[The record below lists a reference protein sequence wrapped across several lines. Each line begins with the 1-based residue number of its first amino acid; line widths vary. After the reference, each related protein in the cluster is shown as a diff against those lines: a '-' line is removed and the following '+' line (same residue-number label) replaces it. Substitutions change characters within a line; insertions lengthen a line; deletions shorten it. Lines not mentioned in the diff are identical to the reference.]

1 MIGQH
6 ITSKQTHGMRLSI
19 DAEEESEDNG
29 RGYSPEEVS
38 NMVLRSAVGVVVGI
52 LSVFKVD
59 LE

>member
-1 MIGQH
+1 
-6 ITSKQTHGMRLSI
+6 MRLSA
-19 DAEEESEDNG
+19 DAEEELQGDG

-52 LSVFKVD
+52 LSVFKID